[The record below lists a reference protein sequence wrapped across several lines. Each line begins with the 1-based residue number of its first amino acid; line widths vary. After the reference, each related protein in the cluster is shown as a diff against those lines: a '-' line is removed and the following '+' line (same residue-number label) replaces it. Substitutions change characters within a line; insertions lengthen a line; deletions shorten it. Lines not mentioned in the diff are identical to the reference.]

1 LYYELRNSRS
11 MKVEIYIDD
20 DLHSYGMSLV
30 HCWLELI
37 LPDCLNGL
45 IIQPHAKMANQA
57 NILWI
62 AL

>member
-1 LYYELRNSRS
+1 ME
-11 MKVEIYIDD
+11 VEIDIDD
-20 DLHSYGMSLV
+20 DLHSYGVSLV
-30 HCWLELI
+30 HRWLEFI